1 MSEIWLRA
9 YGGTGGLMAR
19 AFVNL
24 LLLSPLADQDKT
36 IVIQLMDYDELPP
49 ANVSIGNNLSILSD
63 LVTCYSAL
71 HDLGLSGLAS
81 NPIRLESG
89 QLKGI
94 RERAYGFSP
103 VDAMDFDFSLSSL
116 FGPTNSSI
124 LRSCLKS
131 SQINDSNKN
140 GAYGD
145 LARNAI
151 IAKPMEASGAFE
163 PTYREFD
170 HNNTI
175 VMYLGSTDG
184 GVGNTLL
191 DPDLNSLCNYIASN
205 AWPTDKSRAYRIYS
219 FRTIPYKKFNPNNPD
234 PEKAANARRILDEMV
249 PQSTG
254 VIDNLDTRSDYVRTA
269 NITNGIS
276 YKLDALF
283 LAGYAVNDRSQFDD
297 TNAPGTNDK
306 ANPDS
311 QTHRSHVVELISAL
325 MMIDCLNGDIYIPAD
340 ARKLIYGYDVV
351 PGPNSNMI
359 QDQLLISSYTTDFKP
374 EMFDVDGAN
383 PGVNLAHKISAAVFS
398 YAFLLKLQ
406 EDFRKI
412 RKNPGEYRLT
422 RKLVGNCAPIEDLI
436 QDIYDVRKF
445 GGGVVNTEQLGAIGD
460 TMTVYLNAMKKL
472 VKLVYDVQE
481 TSRFGSPNCHTI
493 DILPH
498 DGLKALLEPEE
509 HTEYFFS
516 SSALWI
522 PRSTVNDYEEML
534 ILLGECPNIDNIVT
548 DNNTGTE
555 RSDDEAAKKLLNA
568 VYELFLL
575 KVIGMM

>member
-1 MSEIWLRA
+1 
-9 YGGTGGLMAR
+9 MAR

-24 LLLSPLADQDKT
+24 LLVSPLKDNDKT
-36 IVIQLMDYDELPP
+36 IVIQLMDYDEEPP
-49 ANVSIGNNLSILSD
+49 TNKLIGNDLSILND
-63 LVTCYSAL
+63 IVTCYNAL
-71 HDLGLSGLAS
+71 HELGLSGLAS

-94 RERAYGFSP
+94 REKAYNISQTEA
-103 VDAMDFDFSLSSL
+103 VDFDFSLSSL
-116 FGPTNSSI
+116 FGPTNSNI
-124 LRSCLKS
+124 LRSCLKT

-151 IAKPMEASGAFE
+151 IAKPMEASGAFD
-163 PTYREFD
+163 PTYSGFD

-191 DPDLNSLCNYIASN
+191 DPDINSLYNYIGSK
-205 AWPTDKSRAYRIYS
+205 AWPTDKSRTYRMYS
-219 FRTIPYKKFNPNNPD
+219 FRTIPYKKFNANNPD
-234 PEKAANARRILDEMV
+234 LEKAANAKRILDEMV
-249 PQSTG
+249 PQSKG
-254 VIDNLDTRSDYVRTA
+254 VIENLDTRPDYVRTA
-269 NITNGIS
+269 NITNGMP

-283 LAGYAVNDRSQFDD
+283 LAGYSVNDSSQFDD

-325 MMIDCLNGDIYIPAD
+325 MMVDCLNGDIHTPGD
-340 ARKLIYGYDVV
+340 GRKLIYGYNVI
-351 PGPNSNMI
+351 PEPNNDMI
-359 QDQLLISSYTTDFKP
+359 QDQLLFSGYTTEFNP
-374 EMFDVDGAN
+374 EMFHVNNVN
-383 PGVNLAHKISAAVFS
+383 PGVNLAHKLSAAVYS

-406 EDFRKI
+406 EHFQDI
-412 RKNPGEYRLT
+412 NSNPGNYNFKRRIIRNSTEIELLAMDMFGT
-422 RKLVGNCAPIEDLI
+422 QILGGEPVDPNKLGEIANKI
-436 QDIYDVRKF
+436 
-445 GGGVVNTEQLGAIGD
+445 
-460 TMTVYLNAMKKL
+460 TVYLNAIGKL
-472 VKLVYDVQE
+472 VKMIYEVQE
-481 TSRFGSPNCHTI
+481 TSRFGSPNCLTI
-493 DILPH
+493 NILPH

-522 PRSTVNDYEEML
+522 PRSTVNEYEETLMQL
-534 ILLGECPNIDNIVT
+534 RDCEINDIIYDK
-548 DNNTGTE
+548 NTGNK
-555 RSDDEAAKKLLNA
+555 RNIDEAAKKLLKA

-575 KVIGMM
+575 KLLRCLE